1 MIDQLGAPDGLLS
14 GTTGVAAV
22 SLYFAALGILSL
34 FGLHRLWL
42 LRVVWRRRRSKA
54 PWDDAAARAGLPRVT
69 VQCPVYN
76 EPDVAVRLLDAACAL
91 RHPAELLEIQVL
103 DDSDDE
109 TTALLES
116 RAAEHR
122 AAGLDVSIVRRPTR
136 EGFKAGALEHGL
148 ASAKGDLVAIF
159 DADFV
164 PDPDFLER
172 VLPAFGDEAV
182 GLVQAAWG
190 HLNRETSWLTRVQAL
205 MLDGHFQVEHAARNR
220 SGRFFNFNGTA
231 GVFRRACIEEAG
243 GWQHDTLTEDLDLSY
258 RAQLAGW
265 RFVFLE
271 DVVAPAEL
279 PIEVNA
285 WKGQQRRWT
294 TGAVQT
300 ARKVL
305 PRVLRARLSWRTKL
319 EAVLHL
325 TANAAYPLLVVLCL
339 TTLPAAA
346 ARRAWGWGPL
356 VWAELP
362 ILLLTTGV
370 LAAFY
375 GLAARRA
382 GSRAQ
387 WRTLPQLL
395 AVGVGASINNTRAV
409 LAGLR
414 KEVGEFVRTP
424 KTGDAGPARPKPA
437 GRYRMGADAWARV
450 ETLFGALL
458 LAEAGIAAVAG
469 FWATVPFLALF
480 AGGFLAVGLGSLGY
494 SGTTDTRTN
503 PGSITNA
510 RCP

>member
-1 MIDQLGAPDGLLS
+1 MIDQLSSPEGWLS
-14 GTTGVAAV
+14 GAAGVAAV
-22 SLYFAALGILSL
+22 TLYFTALGILSL

-42 LRVVWRRRRSKA
+42 LHVVWRRR
-54 PWDDAAARAGLPRVT
+54 AAGEGGPGQAGGSGLPHVT

-91 RHPAELLEIQVL
+91 EHPRQLLEIQVL

-109 TTALLES
+109 TTALLEA
-116 RAAEHR
+116 RAAQHR
-122 AAGLDVSIVRRPTR
+122 ARGLDVSVVRRSTR
-136 EGFKAGALEHGL
+136 EGYKAGALEHGL
-148 ASAKGDLVAIF
+148 AVAKGELVAIF

-164 PDPDFLER
+164 PQPDFLRR
-172 VLPAFGDEAV
+172 VLPAFEDEGV

-190 HLNRETSWLTRVQAL
+190 HLNRDSSWLTRVQAL

-220 SGRFFNFNGTA
+220 AGRFFNFNGTA
-231 GVFRRACIEEAG
+231 GVFRRSCIEEAG

-271 DVVAPAEL
+271 DVIAPAEL
-279 PIEVNA
+279 PVEVNA

-305 PRVLRARLSWRTKL
+305 PRVLRAGLPWRTKL

-382 GSRAQ
+382 GGRAR
-387 WRTLPQLL
+387 WWTLPQLL

-414 KEVGEFVRTP
+414 REVGEFVRTP
-424 KTGDAGPARPKPA
+424 KTGDAGPARRKTR

-450 ETLFGALL
+450 ETLFGAVL
-458 LAEAGIAAVAG
+458 LAEAALAAVAG
-469 FWATVPFLALF
+469 FWATVPFLGLF
-480 AGGFLAVGLGSLGY
+480 AGGFLAVGMGSL
-494 SGTTDTRTN
+494 DRRT
-503 PGSITNA
+503 A
-510 RCP
+510 